1 MVLQRGDVV
10 GERFKV
16 RVIQPMWQTSN
27 ADFYLGKMCG
37 IEMLVLLKVG
47 RHFIQ
52 REYEILCKLRHPYVV
67 RILEY
72 GFIEEDAFL
81 MMPYYN
87 GLTLED
93 LVSEHGRLQEALVLQ
108 IGKRLGEVLWYFEE
122 RDRPILHNDIKP
134 SNIILR
140 EDGQIVLLDFG
151 LACEEGEKIGAVLFQ
166 GSLGY
171 AAPECWHIEEG
182 NLSKATEVFA
192 LGATL
197 YRLLTGQK
205 PAEHYGNFCLEG
217 YGVHPYWEKVIKKC
231 CTLETKY
238 RYQNAAQVLDA
249 LSHIKIK

>member
-1 MVLQRGDVV
+1 MILQRGDVV

-16 RVIQPMWQTSN
+16 RVIQAMWQTDN

-47 RHFIQ
+47 RHFVQ
-52 REYEILCKLRHPYVV
+52 REYEILRKIRHPYVV

-72 GFIEEDAFL
+72 GFIGEDAFL

-93 LVSEHGRLQEALVLQ
+93 LVAEHGRLQEALVLQ
-108 IGKRLGEVLWYFEE
+108 IGKQLGDVLCYLEA
-122 RDRPILHNDIKP
+122 RDKPILHNDVKP

-140 EDGQIVLLDFG
+140 EDGEIVLLDFG
-151 LACEEGEKIGAVLFQ
+151 LACEEGEKIERVLFQ

-171 AAPECWHIEEG
+171 AAPECWHIKDG
-182 NLSKATEVFA
+182 NLSNATEVFA

-205 PAEHYGNFCLEG
+205 PAEHYGDFSFL
-217 YGVHPYWEKVIKKC
+217 H
-231 CTLETKY
+231 L
-238 RYQNAAQVLDA
+238 
-249 LSHIKIK
+249 